1 MSHDFLAIDLGA
13 ESGRA
18 ILATLDDAPDGAP
31 SGAHLSLTEIH
42 RFPNNPVRLPDG
54 LHWDILRLWSEIKTA
69 LGIAVHKHHVQLAGI
84 GIDTWGV
91 DYGLL
96 DRNGALIGNPYH
108 YRDQRT
114 DGMVDK
120 AFEHLPRER
129 IFELT
134 GIQFMQLN
142 TLYQLFSLVVQ
153 QSPALQIA
161 DTFLTMP
168 DLFNYWLSGRKVC
181 EFTMATTT
189 QCYDPR
195 RCEWS
200 GPLLEALS
208 IPIHIFPEVVQPGT
222 VLGEVLPEIA
232 EETGCGRVLIIA
244 PACHDTGSA
253 VAAVPAE
260 AQHFAWISSG
270 TWSIMGAEA
279 SDPIVNAQSLKFTFT
294 NEGGVNGTWRF
305 SKNIMGLWL
314 VQECRRTW
322 ARAGEELSY
331 TEITGLASEAEPFH
345 SIIDVEDADF
355 FQPGDMPARIQ
366 NYCRRT
372 QQPVPETKGA
382 IVRCALE
389 GLALKYR
396 WVLER
401 LEEMLGY
408 RLDPVHI
415 IGGGTQ
421 NRLLNQLTADAT
433 NRSVVAGPS
442 EATAIG
448 NVLMQA
454 VALGHFPS
462 LDEARAVVRHSF
474 KPETY
479 EPQAAAEWDRAYR
492 ELGKFMEG

>member
-1 MSHDFLAIDLGA
+1 MTSSHHFLAIDLGA

-18 ILATLDDAPDGAP
+18 ILATLDGEQ
-31 SGAHLSLTEIH
+31 LSLTDIH
-42 RFPNNPVRLPDG
+42 RFPNDPVRLPDG

-69 LGIAVHKHHVQLAGI
+69 LHIAAHKHHAELAGI

-96 DRNGALIGNPYH
+96 DRAGTLIGNPYH
-108 YRDQRT
+108 YRDHRT
-114 DGMVDK
+114 DGMVE
-120 AFEHLPRER
+120 AACQRLPRER
-129 IFELT
+129 IFDLT

-142 TLYQLFSLVVQ
+142 TLYQLFSMAVQ
-153 QSPALQIA
+153 QSPALQTA
-161 DTFLTMP
+161 ETFLTTP
-168 DLFNYWLSGRKVC
+168 DLLNYWLSGRKVC

-195 RCEWS
+195 LCAWS
-200 GPLLEALS
+200 QPLLDALDL
-208 IPIHIFPEVVQPGT
+208 PLHIFPEVVQPGT
-222 VLGEVLPEIA
+222 VLGPLLPEVA
-232 EETGCGRVLIIA
+232 EETGCGRVPVIA

-260 AQHFAWISSG
+260 VQSFAWISSG

-279 SDPIVNAQSLKFTFT
+279 SQPIVNAQSLKYNFT

-322 ARAGEELSY
+322 ARGGEELSY
-331 TEITGLASEAEPFH
+331 SEITQHAVEAAPFR
-345 SIIDVEDADF
+345 SIINVDDADF

-366 NYCRRT
+366 EHCERT
-372 QQPVPETKGA
+372 RQAVPETKGA

-389 GLALKYR
+389 SLALKYR

-408 RLDPVHI
+408 RLDPIHI

-433 NRSVVAGPS
+433 RRTVVAGPI

-454 VALGHFPS
+454 VALGQLQS
-462 LDEARAVVRHSF
+462 LDAARAVVRQSF
-474 KPETY
+474 QPETY
-479 EPQAAAEWDRAYR
+479 EPHASAKWDAAYQK
-492 ELGKFMEG
+492 LLSIL

>member
-1 MSHDFLAIDLGA
+1 
-13 ESGRA
+13 
-18 ILATLDDAPDGAP
+18 
-31 SGAHLSLTEIH
+31 
-42 RFPNNPVRLPDG
+42 VRLPDG
-54 LHWDILRLWSEIKTA
+54 LHWDVLRLWSEIRTA
-69 LGIAVHKHHVQLAGI
+69 LRIATHQHHVQLAGI

-96 DRNGALIGNPYH
+96 DRTGTLIGNPYH

-114 DGMVDK
+114 DGLVEE
-120 AFEHLPRER
+120 ACQRLPRER
-129 IFELT
+129 IFDLT

-142 TLYQLFSLVVQ
+142 TLYQLFAMVVQ
-153 QSPALQIA
+153 QAPALQTA
-161 DTFLTMP
+161 ATFLTMP
-168 DLFNYWLSGRKVC
+168 DLLNYWLSGRKVC

-200 GPLLEALS
+200 QPLLEALS
-208 IPIHIFPEVVQPGT
+208 IPLHIFPEVVQPGT
-222 VLGEVLPEIA
+222 VLGEVLPDVA
-232 EETGCGRVLIIA
+232 AETGCAHVPVIA

-260 AQHFAWISSG
+260 TQHFAWISSG

-279 SDPIVNAQSLKFTFT
+279 SDPIVNAQSLQYNFT

-314 VQECRRTW
+314 VQECRRSWT
-322 ARAGEELSY
+322 RANEELSY
-331 TEITGLASEAEPFH
+331 TEITRLAAEAEPFR
-345 SIIDVEDADF
+345 SIIDVDAADF

-366 NYCRRT
+366 QYCART

-389 GLALKYR
+389 SLALKYR

-408 RLDPVHI
+408 RLDPIHI

-433 NRSVVAGPS
+433 SRSVVAGPI

-454 VALGHFPS
+454 VALGHVS
-462 LDEARAVVRHSF
+462 GLAEARAVVRHSF
-474 KPETY
+474 QLETY
-479 EPQAAAEWDRAYR
+479 EPRAAPEWEAAYQK
-492 ELGKFMEG
+492 LLSIL

>member
-1 MSHDFLAIDLGA
+1 MTPHTYLAIDLGA

-18 ILATLDDAPDGAP
+18 ILAALDDTR
-31 SGAHLSLTEIH
+31 LSLTEVH
-42 RFPNNPVRLPDG
+42 RFANTPVRLPDG

-69 LGIAVHKHHVQLAGI
+69 LHIATHKHRVQLAGI

-96 DRNGALIGNPYH
+96 DRTGALIGNPYH
-108 YRDQRT
+108 YRDSRT
-114 DGMVDK
+114 DGLVEESFK
-120 AFEHLPRER
+120 RLPRER
-129 IFELT
+129 IFDLT

-142 TLYQLFSLVVQ
+142 SLYQLFSMVVQ
-153 QSPALQIA
+153 QSPALPIA
-161 DTFLTMP
+161 ETFLTTP
-168 DLFNYWLSGRKVC
+168 DLLNYWLSGRKAC

-195 RCEWS
+195 QCGWS
-200 GPLLEALS
+200 QPLLEALG
-208 IPIHIFPEVVQPGT
+208 IPFHIFPEVVQPGT
-222 VLGEVLPEIA
+222 VLGTVLPDIA
-232 EETGCGRVLIIA
+232 EETGCGRVPVIA

-260 AQHFAWISSG
+260 NQHFAWISSG

-279 SDPIVNAQSLKFTFT
+279 SEPIVNAQSLKYNFT

-331 TEITGLASEAEPFH
+331 TEITQLAAGAEPFR
-345 SIIDVEDADF
+345 SIIDVDADDF

-366 NYCRRT
+366 QYCART
-372 QQPVPETKGA
+372 QQPVPETRGA

-389 GLALKYR
+389 SLALKYR
-396 WVLER
+396 WVLDR
-401 LEEMLGY
+401 LEELLSY
-408 RLDPVHI
+408 RLEPIHI

-433 NRSVVAGPS
+433 HRSVVAGPI

-454 VALGHFPS
+454 IALGHLTS
-462 LDEARAVVRHSF
+462 VDEARAVVRHSF
-474 KPETY
+474 KPATY
-479 EPQAAAEWDRAYR
+479 EPRAAAEWDVAYER
-492 ELGKFMEG
+492 LSNVMRVA

>member
-1 MSHDFLAIDLGA
+1 MTQHTYLAIDLGA

-18 ILATLDDAPDGAP
+18 ILATLD
-31 SGAHLSLTEIH
+31 GAHLSLTEIH
-42 RFPNNPVRLPDG
+42 RFANTPVRLPDG

-69 LGIAVHKHHVQLAGI
+69 LHTATHKHTLQLAGI

-96 DRNGALIGNPYH
+96 DRTGALIGNPYH
-108 YRDQRT
+108 YRDGRT
-114 DGMVDK
+114 DGKVEA
-120 AFEHLPRER
+120 AFQRLPRER
-129 IFELT
+129 IFDLT
-134 GIQFMQLN
+134 GVQFMQLN
-142 TLYQLFSLVVQ
+142 TLYQLFAMAEQ
-153 QSPALQIA
+153 HSPALQIA
-161 DTFLTMP
+161 ETFLTTP
-168 DLFNYWLSGRKVC
+168 DLLNYWLCGRKAG

-200 GPLLEALS
+200 KPLLEALG
-208 IPIHIFPEVVQPGT
+208 IPLHVFPEVVQPGT
-222 VLGEVLPEIA
+222 VLGTVLPDIA
-232 EETGCGRVLIIA
+232 NETGCGAVPVIA

-260 AQHFAWISSG
+260 NQHFAWISSG

-279 SDPIVNAQSLKFTFT
+279 SEPIVNEQCLKYNFT

-305 SKNIMGLWL
+305 SKNIMGLWI

-322 ARAGEELSY
+322 ARAGEDLSY
-331 TEITGLASEAEPFH
+331 TEIAQLAADAEPFR
-345 SIIDVEDADF
+345 SIIDVDADDF
-355 FQPGDMPARIQ
+355 FHAGDMPARIQ
-366 NYCRRT
+366 AYCART
-372 QQPVPETKGA
+372 NQPVPETKGA

-389 GLALKYR
+389 SLALKYR
-396 WVLER
+396 WVLDR
-401 LEEMLGY
+401 LEEMLNY
-408 RLDPVHI
+408 KLEPVHI

-433 NRSVVAGPS
+433 NRSVITGPI

-454 VALGHFPS
+454 VALGHLQS
-462 LDEARAVVRHSF
+462 LDDARAVVRHSF

-479 EPQAAAEWDRAYR
+479 EPHASAEWDAAYQKL
-492 ELGKFMEG
+492 ENLMQEA

>member
-1 MSHDFLAIDLGA
+1 MPHNFLAIDLGA

-18 ILATLDDAPDGAP
+18 ILATLDGQQ
-31 SGAHLSLTEIH
+31 LSLTEIH
-42 RFPNNPVRLPDG
+42 RFPNGPVRLPDG
-54 LHWDILRLWSEIKTA
+54 LHWDILRLWSEIKTS
-69 LGIAVHKHHVQLAGI
+69 LHIATHKHHAQLAGI

-91 DYGLL
+91 DYALL
-96 DRNGALIGNPYH
+96 DRSGALIGNPYH
-108 YRDQRT
+108 YRDSRT
-114 DGMVDK
+114 DGMVEESFK
-120 AFEHLPRER
+120 RLPRER
-129 IFELT
+129 IFDLT

-142 TLYQLFSLVVQ
+142 TLYQLFSQVVQ

-161 DTFLTMP
+161 ETFLTTP
-168 DLFNYWLSGRKVC
+168 DLLNYWLTGRKAC

-195 RCEWS
+195 RCAWS
-200 GPLLEALS
+200 QPLLQALG
-208 IPIHIFPEVVQPGT
+208 IPTHIFPEVVQPGT
-222 VLGEVLPEIA
+222 VLGHVLPDIA
-232 EETGCGRVLIIA
+232 EETGCGRVPVIA

-260 AQHFAWISSG
+260 VPHFAWISSG

-279 SDPIVNAQSLKFTFT
+279 SDPIVNAHSLKYNFT

-331 TEITGLASEAEPFH
+331 AEITRLAAEAEPFR
-345 SIIDVEDADF
+345 SIIDVDAADF

-366 NYCRRT
+366 KYCERA
-372 QQPVPETKGA
+372 QQSVPETKGA

-389 GLALKYR
+389 SLALKYR
-396 WVLER
+396 WVLDR

-408 RLDPVHI
+408 HLEPIHI

-433 NRSVVAGPS
+433 NRSVVAGPI

-454 VALGHFPS
+454 IALGHLKS

-474 KPETY
+474 KPEKY
-479 EPQAAAEWDRAYR
+479 EPHSAAEWETAY
-492 ELGKFMEG
+492 EKLNKLMQEA

>member
-1 MSHDFLAIDLGA
+1 MPHNFLAIDLGA

-18 ILATLDDAPDGAP
+18 ILATLDGKQ
-31 SGAHLSLTEIH
+31 LSLTDIH
-42 RFPNNPVRLPDG
+42 RFPNDPVRLPDG

-69 LGIAVHKHHVQLAGI
+69 LHITAHKHNVQLAGI

-96 DRNGALIGNPYH
+96 DRTGTLIGNPYH
-108 YRDQRT
+108 YRDSRT
-114 DGMVDK
+114 DGMMEE
-120 AFEHLPRER
+120 AFKRLPREQ
-129 IFELT
+129 IFDLT

-142 TLYQLFSLVVQ
+142 TLYQLFSMVMQ
-153 QSPALQIA
+153 QSPSLLIA
-161 DTFLTMP
+161 ETFLTTP
-168 DLFNYWLSGRKVC
+168 DLLNYWLSGRKAC

-195 RCEWS
+195 RREWS
-200 GPLLEALS
+200 QPLLQALS
-208 IPIHIFPEVVQPGT
+208 IPERIFPEVVQPGT
-222 VLGEVLPEIA
+222 VLGTVLPEIA
-232 EETGCGRVLIIA
+232 EETGCGAVPVIA

-279 SDPIVNAQSLKFTFT
+279 GDPIVNAQSLKYNFT

-322 ARAGEELSY
+322 ARASEELSY
-331 TEITGLASEAEPFH
+331 TNLTQLAAEAEPFR
-345 SIIDVEDADF
+345 SIIDVDAADF

-366 NYCRRT
+366 KYCERT
-372 QQPVPETKGA
+372 QQPMPETKGA

-389 GLALKYR
+389 SLALKYR

-408 RLDPVHI
+408 RLEPIHI

-433 NRSVVAGPS
+433 HRSVVAGPI

-454 VALGHFPS
+454 VALGHLKS

-479 EPQAAAEWDRAYR
+479 EPRPSDRWDAAYQKLQTLMQEA
-492 ELGKFMEG
+492 

>member
-1 MSHDFLAIDLGA
+1 MPHNFLAIDLGA

-18 ILATLDDAPDGAP
+18 ILATLDRTPEG
-31 SGAHLSLTEIH
+31 GHLSLTDIH
-42 RFPNNPVRLPDG
+42 RFANGPVRLPDG
-54 LHWDILRLWSEIKTA
+54 LHWDVLRLWSEIKTA
-69 LGIAVHKHHVQLAGI
+69 LQIATHKHNVQLAGI

-91 DYGLL
+91 DFGLL
-96 DRNGALIGNPYH
+96 DRADALIGNPFH
-108 YRDQRT
+108 YRDRRT
-114 DGMVDK
+114 DGMVE
-120 AFEHLPRER
+120 AACQRLPRER
-129 IFELT
+129 IFDLT

-142 TLYQLFSLVVQ
+142 TLYQLFALAVQ
-153 QSPALQIA
+153 QAPALQIA
-161 DTFLTMP
+161 ETFLTTP
-168 DLFNYWLSGRKVC
+168 DLLNYWLSGRKVC

-200 GPLLEALS
+200 RPLLEALS
-208 IPIHIFPEVVQPGT
+208 LPQHIFPEVVQPGT
-222 VLGEVLPEIA
+222 VLGEVLPDIA
-232 EETGCGRVLIIA
+232 AETGCGRVPVIA

-260 AQHFAWISSG
+260 NKHFAWISSG

-279 SDPIVNAQSLKFTFT
+279 SDPIVNAQSLKYNFT

-305 SKNIMGLWL
+305 SKNIMGLWP

-331 TEITGLASEAEPFH
+331 AEITQLAAAAEPFR
-345 SIIDVEDADF
+345 SIIDVDAGDF
-355 FQPGDMPARIQ
+355 FQPGDMPTRIQ
-366 NYCRRT
+366 RYCART
-372 QQPVPETKGA
+372 QQPVPETPGA
-382 IVRCALE
+382 IVRCVLE
-389 GLALKYR
+389 SLALKYR
-396 WVLER
+396 WVLDR

-408 RLDPVHI
+408 RLEPIHI

-421 NRLLNQLTADAT
+421 NRLLNQLAADAT
-433 NRSVVAGPS
+433 HRSVIAGPI

-454 VALGHFPS
+454 VALGQLTS
-462 LDEARAVVRHSF
+462 LAEARAVVRHSF

-479 EPQAAAEWDRAYR
+479 EPQPSDRWDAAYQKLC
-492 ELGKFMEG
+492 ELLKS

>member
-1 MSHDFLAIDLGA
+1 MAPHTYLAIDLGA

-18 ILATLDDAPDGAP
+18 ILATLGDIQ
-31 SGAHLSLTEIH
+31 LSLTEIH
-42 RFPNNPVRLPDG
+42 RFANTPVRLPDG

-69 LGIAVHKHHVQLAGI
+69 LHIATHKHHVQLAGI
-84 GIDTWGV
+84 GLDTWGV

-96 DRNGALIGNPYH
+96 DRTGALIGNPYH
-108 YRDQRT
+108 YRDSRT
-114 DGMVDK
+114 DGLVE
-120 AFEHLPRER
+120 ASFRRLPRER
-129 IFELT
+129 IFDLT

-142 TLYQLFSLVVQ
+142 TLYQLFSMVVQ
-153 QSPALQIA
+153 QSPVLPIA
-161 DTFLTMP
+161 ETFLTTP
-168 DLFNYWLSGRKVC
+168 DLLNYWLSGRKAC

-200 GPLLEALS
+200 KPLLEALG
-208 IPIHIFPEVVQPGT
+208 IPFRIFPEVVQPGT
-222 VLGEVLPEIA
+222 VLGTVLPDIA
-232 EETGCGRVLIIA
+232 EETGCGRVPVIA

-260 AQHFAWISSG
+260 STHFAWISSG

-279 SDPIVNAQSLKFTFT
+279 SDPIVNAQSLKYNFT

-305 SKNIMGLWL
+305 SKNIMGLWV

-331 TEITGLASEAEPFH
+331 AEITQLAADAAPFQA
-345 SIIDVEDADF
+345 IIDVDADDF
-355 FQPGDMPARIQ
+355 FHAGDMPARIQ
-366 NYCRRT
+366 QYCVRT
-372 QQPVPETKGA
+372 NQAVPETKGA

-389 GLALKYR
+389 SLALKYR

-401 LEEMLGY
+401 LEEMLGH
-408 RLDPVHI
+408 RLEPIHI

-421 NRLLNQLTADAT
+421 NRLLNQLTADAAH
-433 NRSVVAGPS
+433 RSVVAGPI

-454 VALGHFPS
+454 VALGHLQS

-479 EPQAAAEWDRAYR
+479 EPHTSTAWNAAYEKLTNLMRNA
-492 ELGKFMEG
+492 

>member
-1 MSHDFLAIDLGA
+1 MPHNFLAIDLGA

-18 ILATLDDAPDGAP
+18 ILATLDDQ
-31 SGAHLSLTEIH
+31 HLSLTDIH
-42 RFPNNPVRLPDG
+42 RFPNGPVRLPAG

-69 LGIAVHKHHVQLAGI
+69 LHIVTHQHQVQLAGI

-91 DYGLL
+91 DFGLL
-96 DRNGALIGNPYH
+96 DRTGALIGNPYH
-108 YRDQRT
+108 YRDSRT
-114 DGMVDK
+114 DRMVEE
-120 AFEHLPRER
+120 AFKRLPRER
-129 IFELT
+129 IFDLT

-142 TLYQLFSLVVQ
+142 TLYQLFSMVVR
-153 QSPALQIA
+153 SAPSLQIA
-161 DTFLTMP
+161 ETFLTTP
-168 DLFNYWLSGRKVC
+168 DLLNYWLSGRKAC

-200 GPLLEALS
+200 QPLLQALG
-208 IPIHIFPEVVQPGT
+208 IPTRIFPEVVQPGT
-222 VLGEVLPEIA
+222 VLGAVLPEIA
-232 EETGCGRVLIIA
+232 AETGCGAVPVIA

-253 VAAVPAE
+253 VAAVPADKNN
-260 AQHFAWISSG
+260 FAWISSG

-279 SDPIVNAQSLKFTFT
+279 SDPIVNAQSLKYNFT

-331 TEITGLASEAEPFH
+331 AEITQLAVEAEPFR
-345 SIIDVEDADF
+345 SIIDVDAADF
-355 FQPGDMPARIQ
+355 FQPGDMPSRIQ
-366 NYCRRT
+366 KYCERT
-372 QQPVPETKGA
+372 GQPVPQTKGA
-382 IVRCALE
+382 IIRCALE
-389 GLALKYR
+389 SLALKYR
-396 WVLER
+396 WVLDR
-401 LEEMLGY
+401 LEEMLGNS
-408 RLDPVHI
+408 LNPIHI

-433 NRSVVAGPS
+433 SRSVITGPI

-454 VALGHFPS
+454 VALGHLKS

-479 EPQAAAEWDRAYR
+479 EPQTSEKWDVAYEKLLNLLR
-492 ELGKFMEG
+492 IA

>member
-1 MSHDFLAIDLGA
+1 MAPRTYLAIDLGA

-18 ILATLDDAPDGAP
+18 ILATLDQAQ
-31 SGAHLSLTEIH
+31 LSLTEIH
-42 RFPNNPVRLPDG
+42 RFANNPVRLPDG
-54 LHWDILRLWSEIKTA
+54 LHWDILRLWSEVKAA
-69 LGIAVHKHHVQLAGI
+69 LHIATHQHNVQLAGI
-84 GIDTWGV
+84 GLDTWGV

-96 DRNGALIGNPYH
+96 DRTGALIGNPYH
-108 YRDQRT
+108 YRDSRT
-114 DGMVDK
+114 DGLVEA
-120 AFEHLPRER
+120 AFKRLPRER
-129 IFELT
+129 IFDLT

-142 TLYQLFSLVVQ
+142 TLYQLFSMVVQ
-153 QSPALQIA
+153 QSPALPIA
-161 DTFLTMP
+161 ATFLTTP
-168 DLFNYWLSGRKVC
+168 DLLNYWLSGRKAC

-200 GPLLEALS
+200 RPLLEALG
-208 IPIHIFPEVVQPGT
+208 IPAHIFPEVVQPGT
-222 VLGEVLPEIA
+222 VLGTVLLDIA
-232 EETGCGRVLIIA
+232 EETGCGRVPVIA

-260 AQHFAWISSG
+260 TKNFAWISSG

-279 SDPIVNAQSLKFTFT
+279 SEPIVNAQSLKYNFT

-305 SKNIMGLWL
+305 SKNIMGLWP

-322 ARAGEELSY
+322 ARAGDELSY
-331 TEITGLASEAEPFH
+331 TEITRLSSEAEPFK
-345 SIIDVEDADF
+345 SIIDVDADEF
-355 FQPGDMPARIQ
+355 FHAGDMPARIQ
-366 NYCRRT
+366 QYCART
-372 QQPVPETKGA
+372 QQPVPEAKGA

-389 GLALKYR
+389 SLALKYR
-396 WVLER
+396 WVLDR

-408 RLDPVHI
+408 RLDPIHI

-433 NRSVVAGPS
+433 NRSVVTGPI

-454 VALGHFPS
+454 IALGHLTS

-479 EPQAAAEWDRAYR
+479 EPHASAEWDAAYQQ
-492 ELGKFMEG
+492 LKKLMQDA

>member
-1 MSHDFLAIDLGA
+1 MTQRAYLAIDLGA

-18 ILATLDDAPDGAP
+18 ILATLDGEQ
-31 SGAHLSLTEIH
+31 LSLTDIH
-42 RFPNNPVRLPDG
+42 RFANDPVRLPDG
-54 LHWDILRLWSEIKTA
+54 LHWDILRLWSEIKRA
-69 LGIAVHKHHVQLAGI
+69 LYITTHQHHIQLAGI

-96 DRNGALIGNPYH
+96 DRTGALIGNPYH
-108 YRDQRT
+108 YRDSRT
-114 DGMVDK
+114 DGMVEE
-120 AFEHLPRER
+120 AFKRLSRER
-129 IFELT
+129 IFDLT

-142 TLYQLFSLVVQ
+142 TLYQLFSQVVQ
-153 QSPALQIA
+153 QSSALHIA
-161 DTFLTMP
+161 ETFLTTP
-168 DLFNYWLSGRKVC
+168 DLLNYWLSGRKAC

-200 GPLLEALS
+200 QPLLQALG
-208 IPIHIFPEVVQPGT
+208 IPTHIFPEVVQPGT
-222 VLGEVLPEIA
+222 VLGIVLPEIA
-232 EETGCGRVLIIA
+232 EETGCGQVPVIA

-279 SDPIVNAQSLKFTFT
+279 SDPIVNVQSLKYNFT

-331 TEITGLASEAEPFH
+331 AEITRLAAEAEPFR
-345 SIIDVEDADF
+345 SIIDVDAADF

-366 NYCRRT
+366 KYCMRT
-372 QQPVPETKGA
+372 NQPVPETKGA

-389 GLALKYR
+389 SLALKYR
-396 WVLER
+396 WVLDR

-408 RLDPVHI
+408 RLEPIHI

-433 NRSVVAGPS
+433 RRSVVAGPI

-454 VALGHFPS
+454 IALGHLKS
-462 LDEARAVVRHSF
+462 LDEARAVVRYSF

-479 EPQAAAEWDRAYR
+479 QPQPSSEWDTAY
-492 ELGKFMEG
+492 EKLIEFVII